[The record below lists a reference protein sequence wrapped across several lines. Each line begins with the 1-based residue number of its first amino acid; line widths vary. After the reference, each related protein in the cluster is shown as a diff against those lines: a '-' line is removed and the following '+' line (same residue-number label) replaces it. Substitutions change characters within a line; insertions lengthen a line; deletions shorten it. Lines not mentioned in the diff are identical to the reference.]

1 MKINRIDLFHVA
13 MPLLYPWRTAYGEDA
28 SIHAV
33 LCRMTSGSLSA
44 WGESSPLAAP
54 CYSPE
59 WAGGLLAVLRDWLA
73 PALAGQE
80 ISSGEELQQKLSH
93 FKGNQFAKAALDTAW
108 WALESQRTGKPLHG
122 LLAEKAT
129 GTVRD
134 EAEVG
139 ADFGVMDKV
148 GDLVKA
154 IAPAV
159 AAGFPRIKLKFRPGW
174 DLPMLAA
181 VRKEFPQQTFH
192 IDCNSGYRLR
202 DAELFQQV
210 DEFGLAMVE
219 QPLAHDDVVEHAELA
234 KLIRTPICL
243 DETINSLRQAE
254 LALRLG
260 SCRWVNIKPGRVG
273 GLTVAVQ
280 IHNACRA
287 AGIPCWVGGML
298 ESATGSSACIALSM
312 LENFHYPADIFPTE
326 RFYREDLA
334 DVPVELIR
342 TREGLPG
349 VKPFT
354 RLPEPHPERLRRMTI
369 AQATIGK

>member
-1 MKINRIDLFHVA
+1 
-13 MPLLYPWRTAYGEDA
+13 
-28 SIHAV
+28 
-33 LCRMTSGSLSA
+33 
-44 WGESSPLAAP
+44 
-54 CYSPE
+54 
-59 WAGGLLAVLRDWLA
+59 
-73 PALAGQE
+73 
-80 ISSGEELQQKLSH
+80 
-93 FKGNQFAKAALDTAW
+93 
-108 WALESQRTGKPLHG
+108 
-122 LLAEKAT
+122 
-129 GTVRD
+129 
-134 EAEVG
+134 
-139 ADFGVMDKV
+139 
-148 GDLVKA
+148 
-154 IAPAV
+154 
-159 AAGFPRIKLKFRPGW
+159 
-174 DLPMLAA
+174 MLAA

-298 ESATGSSACIALSM
+298 ESGATGSSACIALSKYRK
-312 LENFHYPADIFPTE
+312 LSLSSRYFSHGTLLCTTP
-326 RFYREDLA
+326 RF
-334 DVPVELIR
+334 
-342 TREGLPG
+342 G
-349 VKPFT
+349 
-354 RLPEPHPERLRRMTI
+354 
-369 AQATIGK
+369 